1 MRENTDQKVQIAEV
15 KEKLKKAQENN
26 LKLFEEKEDLEKTI
40 ENLKTNIGQMEKN

>member
-15 KEKLKKAQENN
+15 NEKLKKAQENN